1 MRYRALAFA
10 LFVVSSLGS
19 CGKASEELRMAI
31 ERYDEEKTES
41 SLEAVI
47 RVSMAEM
54 NGPVSVEYAKLYY
67 DLDPESV
74 EHQCMYAAALG
85 VYAGSTKNRNEQI
98 EYGQRSLDMLNDAVL
113 SESGNY
119 LPYLY
124 RGISGVRS
132 PKFLKRYKKSISD
145 FERVLELAAE
155 GSIPKDKEATL
166 LPLAYEGYIKALE
179 LNDQKAEADQARNDY
194 YARFPSKKK

>member
-1 MRYRALAFA
+1 MKYRALALA
-10 LFVVSSLGS
+10 LLVVSALTS
-19 CGKASEELRMAI
+19 CGKVSDELRIAI
-31 ERYDEEKTES
+31 ERYEAEKTES

-47 RVSMAEM
+47 RVSMADM
-54 NGPVSVEYAKLYY
+54 NGPLSVEYAKLYY

-85 VYAGSTKNRNEQI
+85 VHAGSTKNRNEQI

-113 SESGNY
+113 SDPDNY

-145 FERVLELAAE
+145 FERVLELAEE
-155 GSIPKDKEATL
+155 GEIPKDKEDTL

-179 LNDQKAEADQARNDY
+179 HNDQKAEADQARNAY